1 MKIAAL
7 RLSQIRIRNWF
18 ASDSNLG
25 GTVGMKMVSLTSAQN
40 GRHSHTTLLD
50 EANIMGTIDGNIS
63 FQARAVPVKG
73 ITTGTSGNGSSHE
86 NMQPS
91 LCLNYLIKI

>member
-1 MKIAAL
+1 
-7 RLSQIRIRNWF
+7 
-18 ASDSNLG
+18 
-25 GTVGMKMVSLTSAQN
+25 MKMVSLTSAQN

-50 EANIMGTIDGNIS
+50 EANIMGVIDGNIS
-63 FQARAVPVKG
+63 FQARAVPVRG

-91 LCLNYLIKI
+91 LCLKIRSRHSIHSYYNKFGQGSRAASPVSLPSRA